1 VTVELTLSDTQELL
15 AQTAAAFVGRE
26 CPPERVRQ
34 LEATDDAH
42 DPMLWRALADL
53 GWCALA
59 LPGEHGGL
67 DQGLLEVAVLAEQLG
82 RGPVPSPLLTSTVLA
97 ALPIA
102 WAGSNDQRERF
113 LPALASGELIG
124 TLALIEPGMADAWSA
139 LAVAGAHRLSG
150 TKLVVPWASV
160 ADLCLV
166 ATTDG
171 LWLVEPVAG
180 SVQIARHDAFAG
192 DPLYAVTFVDAA
204 AEPLGGTEHPA
215 GRDVLLRALD
225 GAAIAH
231 LAYAVG
237 AAERCLELALR
248 HATEREQFG
257 RPIGAF
263 QAVAHRC
270 VEMRAD
276 IDACR
281 YLAFQAA
288 WALDRD
294 RDTQDRD
301 SALPVSA
308 ALTFAGD
315 AIRRVFLNAH
325 QVHGAIGFSTEHD
338 LHLLTRRLKA
348 FEVMFCAST
357 RHRDELATAMGLR

>member
-1 VTVELTLSDTQELL
+1 MDLSLSETQEML
-15 AQTAAAFVGRE
+15 AQTAAAFVARE
-26 CPPERVRQ
+26 CPRDRVRQ
-34 LEATDDAH
+34 LEASDNLH
-42 DPMLWRALADL
+42 DPTLWRAMADL
-53 GWCALA
+53 GWCALP

-67 DQGLLEVAVLAEQLG
+67 DQGLLEMAVLAEQLG
-82 RGPVPSPLLTSTVLA
+82 RGPLPSPLLTSTVLA

-102 WAGSNDQRERF
+102 WAGTDDQRGRF

-124 TLALIEPGMADAWSA
+124 TLALIEPGMADAWSEST
-139 LAVAGAHRLSG
+139 VAGAHRLSA
-150 TKLVVPWASV
+150 TLLVVPWANV
-160 ADLCLV
+160 AGLYVV
-166 ATTDG
+166 ATSSG
-171 LWLVEPVAG
+171 LWLVEPVAAN
-180 SVQIARHDAFAG
+180 VQVARHDAFAG
-192 DPLYAVTFVDAA
+192 DPLYAVTFVDAP
-204 AEPLGGTEHPA
+204 AEPLGGIEHPA

-225 GAAIAH
+225 GGAIAH

-237 AAERCLELALR
+237 AAECALDLTLR
-248 HATEREQFG
+248 HATDREQFG

-294 RDTQDRD
+294 RDAQGSDT
-301 SALPVSA
+301 ALPVSA

-315 AIRRVFLNAH
+315 AMRRVFLNAH

-348 FEVMFCAST
+348 FEVMYAGAA
-357 RHRDELATAMGLR
+357 RHRDELANAMGLQ